1 MRCRKVPKKQLDLYF
16 LIFGNS
22 DAPSSRHADS
32 ISQRLGRLAIA
43 WMILPEDDVPRL
55 WKTGITAV
63 SHYSMNASGPFMW
76 VGQPAYPDPVAGGRP
91 PRAVSYCG
99 PLFLQQVSNI
109 TTFCISVV
117 YNGAQ
122 VSI

>member
-1 MRCRKVPKKQLDLYF
+1 
-16 LIFGNS
+16 
-22 DAPSSRHADS
+22 
-32 ISQRLGRLAIA
+32 
-43 WMILPEDDVPRL
+43 
-55 WKTGITAV
+55 
-63 SHYSMNASGPFMW
+63 MW

-122 VSI
+122 VSIYQYESVKYFNTVI